1 MIKGALFGISVAVGI
16 LGIVVVGSSLDRV
29 YPGWGGATILV
40 LTLGALGAALGAAL
54 GLQK

>member
-40 LTLGALGAALGAAL
+40 LTLGALGAALG
-54 GLQK
+54 LQK